1 MGVVEAQ
8 LSLLVQA
15 QRVEERLV
23 VLKRRADSLPVE
35 LSERTAQARA
45 LEAEADQA
53 DGERK
58 AALVQVQALENDVRV
73 REARV
78 AKLEKQALEARDPS
92 SVRVAQHEAGELR
105 AQNAKTQDQA
115 LGLLDRAEAAER
127 RRADVRAR
135 IQSAREDLEQFRSV
149 VETDAAA
156 LSAEIAMLTGRR
168 DELLAGMEP
177 VVREHFH
184 ALARRYPGKVVVPLR
199 GDSCGGCG
207 TRLTPNDA
215 VKVRS
220 KSAVSRCPSC
230 VRIMVAQEVW
240 SAAVEGATEA

>member
-1 MGVVEAQ
+1 VEAQ
-8 LSLLVQA
+8 LAFLVQA
-15 QRVEERLV
+15 QKVEERLV
-23 VLKRRADSLPVE
+23 VLKRRADGLPVE

-58 AALVQVQALENDVRV
+58 AALIHAQELENDVRV
-73 REARV
+73 RETRV
-78 AKLEKQALEARDPS
+78 AKLEKQAMEARDPS

-105 AQNAKTQDQA
+105 AQNAKAQDQA

-127 RRADVRAR
+127 RRADLLVRIR
-135 IQSAREDLEQFRSV
+135 SAREDLAQFRCV
-149 VETDAAA
+149 VEADAAA
-156 LSAEIAMLTGRR
+156 LQAEIAALTARR
-168 DELLAGMEP
+168 DEALAGMEP
-177 VVREHFH
+177 GVREHFH
-184 ALARRYPGKVVVPLR
+184 ALARRYQGKVVVPLR

-215 VKVRS
+215 VKVRG

-230 VRIMVAQEVW
+230 VRILVAQEIW
-240 SAAVEGATEA
+240 AAVVEGATEA